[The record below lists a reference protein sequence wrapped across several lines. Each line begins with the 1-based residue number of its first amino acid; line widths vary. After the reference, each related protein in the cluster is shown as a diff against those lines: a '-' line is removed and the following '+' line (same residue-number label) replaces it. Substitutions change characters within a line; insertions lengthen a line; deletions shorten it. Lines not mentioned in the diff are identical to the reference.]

1 MATRRTSTLRGSGAR
16 IEGLREFRKE
26 LTRAEPA
33 FPRYLRAAYKG
44 LAERIATRARL
55 RAAGQA
61 NPRWPKQAVDSIV
74 ARADKERAQIAF
86 GGNRRGPVQATLGLE
101 FGAFGNIRGDS
112 RKGHPGHTRMFP
124 AWRGNKGNAGYAIW
138 PTIRNSSQDIQ
149 ETTYEAIDSALERA
163 FPQ

>member
-1 MATRRTSTLRGSGAR
+1 MATKRTSTLRGSGAR

-26 LTRAEPA
+26 LTRAAPE
-33 FPRYLRAAYKG
+33 FPRYLREGYKG
-44 LAERIATRARL
+44 LAGRIADRARL
-55 RAAGQA
+55 KAAGL
-61 NPRWPKQAVDSIV
+61 NWPKAALASIQ

-86 GGNRRGPVQATLGLE
+86 GGNRKGPVQATLGLE
-101 FGAFGNIRGDS
+101 FGALGNIRGDS

-124 AWRGNKGNAGYAIW
+124 AWRGNKGDAGYAIW
-138 PTIRNSSQDIQ
+138 PTIRNSRQDIQ